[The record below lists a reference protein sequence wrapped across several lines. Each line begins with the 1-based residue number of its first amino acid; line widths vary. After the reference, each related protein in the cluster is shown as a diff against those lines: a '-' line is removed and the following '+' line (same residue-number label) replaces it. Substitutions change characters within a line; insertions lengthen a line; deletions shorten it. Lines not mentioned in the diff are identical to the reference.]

1 MCLAAV
7 NLGPDN
13 EEGRLVASKSYLP
26 LLCPSEIPSCTHT
39 GRCTFTTARPVTLKV
54 GSTVPVARWQ
64 IYGVPDLLDLESRS
78 LRSQNSGI
86 LGSLDSAIWAMVRK
100 VNPIF
105 CSPDK
110 RRRSLK
116 KNAKRAH
123 SHWIVTTR
131 LLLIQGVFSLA
142 LPLKIPSTKKLI

>member
-1 MCLAAV
+1 MLPAAA
-7 NLGPDN
+7 LPPSATYHCSAHQRHPDYTQ
-13 EEGRLVASKSYLP
+13 EDA
-26 LLCPSEIPSCTHT
+26 PSLHT
-39 GRCTFTTARPVTLKV
+39 SNTESRYICAG
-54 GSTVPVARWQ
+54 WQ

-123 SHWIVTTR
+123 SHWIVTTH
-131 LLLIQGVFSLA
+131 LFLIQGVFSLYKYKHRKNCECC
-142 LPLKIPSTKKLI
+142 PVSQLIVR

>member
-1 MCLAAV
+1 MLLATIA
-7 NLGPDN
+7 LPPSATYHCSAHQ
-13 EEGRLVASKSYLP
+13 RYPLV
-26 LLCPSEIPSCTHT
+26 HT
-39 GRCTFTTARPVTLKV
+39 GRCTFTVALKA
-54 GSTVPVARWQ
+54 GTFVPVAWSPVDTGWQ

-86 LGSLDSAIWAMVRK
+86 LSSLDSAIWAMVRK

-142 LPLKIPSTKKLI
+142 LPLKIPSTNK